1 MKKKLLSFILA
12 FLLCVSLVPAAL
24 ADSDKSIVYDQEG
37 LFDEFDTEIINGKLA
52 ELNRIYGVDVAV
64 VTASSLDG
72 KTAEEYADDFYDE
85 NDIGQG
91 ENKDGILL
99 LISENERVWAI
110 STSGSCIDV
119 FTDDDLDYIAGNL
132 LPYLSDEDWSGAAIS
147 FADDCGP
154 CLSAYEPDEGNYSDD
169 TDDDYDYDYTPSVMY
184 FNSVWLIG
192 SLTDDDYD
200 YDYTPSVMYFN
211 SVWLIGSLLV
221 GLIVALIVTLS
232 LKRGMKSVRMKSS
245 AADYL
250 RAGSFTPGRRE
261 DLFLYHTVS
270 MTAKPKDD
278 DNDRGGFSSTH
289 VSSSGSTHGG
299 RSGSF

>member
-12 FLLCVSLVPAAL
+12 LLLCVSLVPAAL

-52 ELNRIYGVDVAV
+52 ELNRIYSVDVAV
-64 VTASSLDG
+64 VTTFSLDG

-132 LPYLSDEDWSGAAIS
+132 LPTFPTRTGPARRSALQMIAAR
-147 FADDCGP
+147 A
-154 CLSAYEPDEGNYSDD
+154 CLPMN
-169 TDDDYDYDYTPSVMY
+169 
-184 FNSVWLIG
+184 
-192 SLTDDDYD
+192 
-200 YDYTPSVMYFN
+200 
-211 SVWLIGSLLV
+211 
-221 GLIVALIVTLS
+221 
-232 LKRGMKSVRMKSS
+232 RMK
-245 AADYL
+245 AITAMTQTTITITTTR
-250 RAGSFTPGRRE
+250 RASCI
-261 DLFLYHTVS
+261 S
-270 MTAKPKDD
+270 TA
-278 DNDRGGFSSTH
+278 
-289 VSSSGSTHGG
+289 SGL
-299 RSGSF
+299 